1 MSDEKKVFKCPEC
14 GGKGEPTGNT
24 WPLTSPMALMGGNL
38 IIMGTFECEE
48 CGNKF
53 RKKIKENALRRSRSQ
68 RRDEE
73 SRRRRRVAICF

>member
-1 MSDEKKVFKCPEC
+1 MGKKKDFKCPEC

-38 IIMGTFECEE
+38 IIMGTLECQE

-53 RKKIKENALRRSRSQ
+53 RKKLKEMPLESEEAKKAKKEAEED
-68 RRDEE
+68 DEE
-73 SRRRRRVAICF
+73 

>member
-1 MSDEKKVFKCPEC
+1 MSEEEKEFTCPEC

-38 IIMGTFECEE
+38 IIMGTLECQD

-53 RKKIKENALRRSRSQ
+53 RKKLKELPLEGPEAKERM
-68 RRDEE
+68 EE
-73 SRRRRRVAICF
+73 AEEE

>member
-1 MSDEKKVFKCPEC
+1 MGKKKDFECPEC

-38 IIMGTFECEE
+38 IIMGTLECQE

-53 RKKIKENALRRSRSQ
+53 RKKLKEMPLESEEAKKAKKEAEED
-68 RRDEE
+68 DEE
-73 SRRRRRVAICF
+73 